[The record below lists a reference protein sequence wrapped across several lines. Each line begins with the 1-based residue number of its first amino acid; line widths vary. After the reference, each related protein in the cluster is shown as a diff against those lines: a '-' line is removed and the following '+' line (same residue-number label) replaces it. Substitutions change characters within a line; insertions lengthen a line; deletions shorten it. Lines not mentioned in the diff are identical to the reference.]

1 MPEPVGVSAR
11 SAGLALVLLT
21 IFAFLPILVWGGWVW
36 DDLEFIVWNPRL
48 LDGDGLYALWFEPGR
63 RADAFAQPLAE
74 PDVYWWPLLYSSLW
88 LERWLWG
95 EFYAPGF
102 HATNVAIHCLNVW
115 LVWTL
120 LRRFTVPGAWLIALV
135 FAVHPGQMMAPAL
148 VMGRKELLASLCVLL
163 AVRVWFPPGD
173 DRSPISWKRV
183 TAVCLLVVVGSL
195 FKTQAV
201 VIPAAVAV
209 VHWWQ
214 TGRLDRGFRLRLAPV
229 AGVSVVMAGLAWY
242 MFAVVSYS
250 SYHDFTFVERV
261 LISAR
266 SLWLHGFLSL
276 VPVSSVLRFWRWE
289 VSATDPLG
297 WLALAGCIAGL
308 VVLCRWAAKNR
319 NPLAAAMW
327 FVVGV
332 SPILGLIDHY
342 ALGLSFAFSRHR
354 YLSSIASIALLIGP
368 VYGWL
373 RAHGSF
379 GAQAAG
385 RFAAVVFV
393 LVCVL
398 TDLRYSF
405 AFASSSL
412 YWTHVARYHPGWDW
426 VQGNVS
432 LNLAFEDKAEEAL
445 TVARRHLDADP
456 SNLRFRFTLGLV
468 YAYTDDL
475 DGAMPHYRIVA
486 DALEA
491 DPSLMIPLSRLRRRE
506 HLRQMPLHQQEV
518 YYLRFAYGNLLA
530 CAGQEAAAAHQHRL
544 ARRLFPQAEFEQ
556 AFTEDDPH
564 WCAEDGGDGVNT
576 RAGTESDP

>member
-1 MPEPVGVSAR
+1 MPEPVGVPAR

-21 IFAFLPILVWGGWVW
+21 VFAFLPILVWGGWVW

-48 LDGDGLYALWFEPGR
+48 LDGEGLYAVWFEPGR

-95 EFYAPGF
+95 GFYAPGF

-214 TGRLDRGFRLRLAPV
+214 TGRLDRAFRLRLAPV

-250 SYHDFTFVERV
+250 NSYDFTFIERI
-261 LISAR
+261 LIAAR

-276 VPVSSVLRFWRWE
+276 VPVESALRLWRWE

-297 WLALAGCIAGL
+297 WLALAGCIGGL
-308 VVLCRWAAKNR
+308 AVLCWWSSRTR
-319 NPLAAAMW
+319 GPLAAGVW

-332 SPILGLIDHY
+332 SPVLGVIDHE

-354 YLSSIASIALLIGP
+354 YLSSIASIALVVGFA
-368 VYGWL
+368 YGML
-373 RAHGSF
+373 RVRWAVV
-379 GAQAAG
+379 G
-385 RFAAVVFV
+385 RFAAVAFI
-393 LVCVL
+393 LVCVI

-405 AFASSSL
+405 AFATPSAWYSHL
-412 YWTHVARYHPGWDW
+412 ARYQPEWDW
-426 VQGNVS
+426 LQSDVVWALSIEGRH
-432 LNLAFEDKAEEAL
+432 EEAL
-445 TVARRHLDADP
+445 AVAQRNAAAAPL
-456 SNLRFRFTLGLV
+456 SLRFRYDLGFA
-468 YAYTDDL
+468 YASAGDPASAI
-475 DGAMPHYRIVA
+475 GQYRIAA

-491 DPSLMIPLSRLRRRE
+491 DPALMLPASRLQRRE
-506 HLRQMPLHQQEV
+506 HRRKMPLHQEEV

-530 CAGQEAAAAHQHRL
+530 CAGQDAAAAHQHRL
-544 ARRLFPQAEFEQ
+544 ARRLYPGADFDHVFGGE
-556 AFTEDDPH
+556 DPH
-564 WCAEDGGDGVNT
+564 RC
-576 RAGTESDP
+576 